1 MLDRTQ
7 PRDWATITN
16 GELAKLSPHEQRQF
30 QTWLLNQWSN
40 QAWSR
45 AQNSFQADHSDAI
58 RNQDWTRG

>member
-45 AQNSFQADHSDAI
+45 AQNSFQADHDDAI

>member
-45 AQNSFQADHSDAI
+45 AQNSHQLDHYDAL
-58 RNQDWTRG
+58 REDWTTS